1 MRISHSLDSRRVAK
15 VSDLVAVTVV
25 AVVIWLLAVLG
36 MVARVRVMVK
46 LDDRAVRQGS
56 DAMSR

>member
-1 MRISHSLDSRRVAK
+1 MNTLE
-15 VSDLVAVTVV
+15 AVTVV

-46 LDDRAVRQGS
+46 LDDRAVRHGS

>member
-1 MRISHSLDSRRVAK
+1 MNT
-15 VSDLVAVTVV
+15 LVAVTVV

-46 LDDRAVRQGS
+46 PGVSHLVNDTGTRRAGHRGEGVQL
-56 DAMSR
+56 

>member
-1 MRISHSLDSRRVAK
+1 MNTLI
-15 VSDLVAVTVV
+15 AVTVV

-46 LDDRAVRQGS
+46 PDSRAVRQGS